1 VEKTK
6 KEYHSA
12 CKSYQ
17 SAKVQFSNA
26 QNDATINQEQKKKL
40 EDKVEK
46 YKKEGEITKSKY
58 MHALEDL
65 NAYNSRYIE
74 DMTTVYKKCDQFEKD
89 RLDFFI
95 EKFLKLHSHL
105 NIYEK
110 MKYFYIKCT
119 ILVVIKFLILCDK
132 YQRHI
137 WRFFENH

>member
-1 VEKTK
+1 
-6 KEYHSA
+6 
-12 CKSYQ
+12 
-17 SAKVQFSNA
+17 
-26 QNDATINQEQKKKL
+26 
-40 EDKVEK
+40 
-46 YKKEGEITKSKY
+46 